1 MDAVFRLGV
10 KETLRFLRIAG
21 SLRHDRADLVY
32 DVLGEKHLWSER
44 TRYLNL
50 GYWRDAGGID
60 EASTHL
66 AHLVGERAA
75 LTPEDRVFDAGFGF
89 GDQDIYWMRTF
100 RPRHI
105 DGVNVSAHQVQR
117 GRQLVEEAGLS
128 DEITFWLA
136 DAAKAPF
143 PDGCFDKIIAL
154 ESAFHFR
161 SREKFFAV
169 AHRLLRPGGTLVLA
183 DFVVRSRRATNF
195 RTFLGMQLGS
205 LAWQIPACNL
215 QPIDSYL
222 AQLQTHGF
230 GNILASDITSDVIA
244 PFTRYIDSRLQQRH
258 LTNEYHPLLQ
268 WSAKL
273 QLKLGFL
280 ECLRYYIVSAEKH
293 NSIGANHN

>member
-21 SLRHDRADLVY
+21 SLPRNRADLVY

-66 AHLVGERAA
+66 AHLVGDRAA

-105 DGVNVSAHQVQR
+105 DGVNVSARQVER

-128 DEITFWLA
+128 DKITFWHA
-136 DAAKAPF
+136 DAAEPPF
-143 PDGCFDKIIAL
+143 PDGHFDTVIAL

-169 AHRLLRPGGTLVLA
+169 AYRLLRPGGTLVLA
-183 DFVVRSRRATNF
+183 DFVVGARRTANF
-195 RTFLGMQLGS
+195 RAFLGMQFGS
-205 LAWQIPACNL
+205 LAWQIPMRNF
-215 QPIDSYL
+215 QSIDPYL
-222 AQLQTHGF
+222 AQLRTTGF
-230 GNILASDITSDVIA
+230 QAIVASDITSDVIP
-244 PFTRYIDSRLQQRH
+244 PFRQYIDSRLQERN
-258 LTNEYHPLLQ
+258 LGNDYHPLFQ

-280 ECLRYYIVSAEKH
+280 ECLRYYIVRAGKPG
-293 NSIGANHN
+293 SIGANHD

>member
-21 SLRHDRADLVY
+21 NLRRDRADLVY

-44 TRYLNL
+44 TRYFNL
-50 GYWRDAGGID
+50 GYWRNAGGID

-66 AHLVGERAA
+66 VHLVGDSAA
-75 LTPEDRVFDAGFGF
+75 LTSEDRVFDAGFGF

-105 DGVNVSAHQVQR
+105 DGVNVSARQVKR
-117 GRQLVEEAGLS
+117 GRQLVEAAGFS

-136 DAAKAPF
+136 DAAEPPF

-161 SREKFFAV
+161 SREKFFTV
-169 AHRLLRPGGTLVLA
+169 ARRLLRPGGTLVLA
-183 DFVVRSRRATNF
+183 DFVVGPRRTANF
-195 RTFLGMQLGS
+195 RAFLGMQLGS
-205 LAWQIPACNL
+205 LAWQIPMCNL
-215 QPIDSYL
+215 LPIETYL
-222 AQLQTHGF
+222 AQLQTNGF
-230 GNILASDITSDVIA
+230 QNIVASDITSDVIP
-244 PFTRYIDSRLQQRH
+244 PFTRYIDSRLQERH
-258 LTNEYHPLLQ
+258 PANDYHPLFQ

-280 ECLRYYIVSAEKH
+280 ECLRYYLVSADKH
-293 NSIGANHN
+293 SSIGANHN